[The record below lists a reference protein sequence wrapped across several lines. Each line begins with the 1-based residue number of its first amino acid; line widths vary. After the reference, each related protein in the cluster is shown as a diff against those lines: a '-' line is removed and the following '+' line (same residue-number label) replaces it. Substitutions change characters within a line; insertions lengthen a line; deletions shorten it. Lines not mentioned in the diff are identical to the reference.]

1 LVLESQVG
9 KDRGL
14 IHMPGDLLD
23 PAPCRDVLSARKRST
38 PRDLSEIDQV
48 LRDQWHS
55 TPRALLPRSVRGRID
70 DNLTEDSPTGVVRIA
85 PRDEKPAER
94 LGHPLRFRLSPMAVK
109 VA

>member
-14 IHMPGDLLD
+14 IHMHGDLLD

-55 TPRALLPRSVRGRID
+55 TARALLPRRIGGRID
-70 DNLTEDSPTGVVRIA
+70 DNLTEDSPTRVVRIA
-85 PRDEKPAER
+85 TRNEKSTER
-94 LGHPLRFRLSPMAVK
+94 LRYSLRFRLGSVTVK
-109 VA
+109 MP